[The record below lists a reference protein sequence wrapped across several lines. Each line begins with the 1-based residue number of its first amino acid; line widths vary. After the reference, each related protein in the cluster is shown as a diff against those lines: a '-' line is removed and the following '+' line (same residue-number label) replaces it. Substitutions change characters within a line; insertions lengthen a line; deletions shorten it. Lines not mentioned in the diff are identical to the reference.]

1 MEKNQQAIIFLES
14 LEGNPKAEQAASGV
28 TATDLKTDQ
37 GINLL
42 FEKLD
47 NVFQSETVGEAYS
60 TYPAFISFKRTD
72 QMNTIDYTLEHEHKI
87 IQNDMK
93 LPDAILTFKLFDG
106 VQVTDNERKLVLT
119 TSSNLNFE
127 GMKSALKRLFV
138 SHPIHHKH
146 GDIQIK
152 QEEAFYGKKYNQH
165 DKKNK
170 VHDKENKVHSS
181 YRKLNNKLNLP
192 NIANQVSRCAV
203 CYSKMHWQK

>member
-1 MEKNQQAIIFLES
+1 MILSKFTTEIPDKTWKNKVQMEQIVTSVEKNQQAIIFLES

-72 QMNTIDYTLEHEHKI
+72 QMNTIDYTLEHEQKI
-87 IQNDMK
+87 IQHDMK

-106 VQVTDNERKLVLT
+106 V
-119 TSSNLNFE
+119 
-127 GMKSALKRLFV
+127 
-138 SHPIHHKH
+138 
-146 GDIQIK
+146 
-152 QEEAFYGKKYNQH
+152 
-165 DKKNK
+165 
-170 VHDKENKVHSS
+170 
-181 YRKLNNKLNLP
+181 
-192 NIANQVSRCAV
+192 
-203 CYSKMHWQK
+203 